1 LKLAEKAQENLRL
14 VESKL
19 VNLLNA
25 TANFLIE
32 SYEEYFNQILIDPG
46 NNNDQWKELR
56 KSIEICEE
64 ECLNFAV
71 QLSDLK
77 SMWELVHQYSIAIEA
92 ETCETYWRA
101 FGWPSKI
108 SNELDRAHERL
119 ESSKVLI
126 RKQMSIDRDHCS
138 SCIEAYEK
146 EIEKNYAID
155 NLDNYEQVTAQ
166 VKMLRT
172 RIDKALQLVASV
184 NSIETLVGDPIS
196 AIAMT
201 LESAD
206 SFTNQEEF
214 WYTVEEMTMAIDRW
228 LDTYFMDLQAE
239 DMLENMDRWKRYGA
253 WG

>member
-1 LKLAEKAQENLRL
+1 
-14 VESKL
+14 

-32 SYEEYFNQILIDPG
+32 SYEDYFNQILIDPG

-56 KSIEICEE
+56 KSIEICDE
-64 ECLNFAV
+64 ECLNFKV

-77 SMWELVHQYSIAIEA
+77 SMWELIHQYSITVEA
-92 ETCETYWRA
+92 DTCETYWMA

-108 SNELDRAHERL
+108 SNELDRARERL
-119 ESSKVLI
+119 ESSKILI

-138 SCIEAYEK
+138 SCIDAYEK
-146 EIEKNYAID
+146 EISENYSID
-155 NLDNYEQVTAQ
+155 NLDNCIQVTAQ

-184 NSIETLVGDPIS
+184 NSIEMLVGDPIS
-196 AIAMT
+196 NIAMSP
-201 LESAD
+201 ESSA
-206 SFTNQEEF
+206 SFENQEEF
-214 WYTVEEMTMAIDRW
+214 WYTVDEMTVAIDRW

-239 DMLENMDRWKRYGA
+239 DMLENMDRWKRYVNL
-253 WG
+253 